1 LPGLLRFGPAGAA
14 LQSVRKMS
22 MLVDTQG
29 GKDREARQEAALCC
43 FSYALQLGIWTWTEP
58 EHLRVLF

>member
-1 LPGLLRFGPAGAA
+1 
-14 LQSVRKMS
+14 